1 MTSRRKDSIKN
12 GEKGRKSLPLRQ
24 ILWGV
29 LTVFSL
35 FVMLV
40 AIRLAVGK
48 KTGNEL
54 FTAGGHPYESATLDS
69 FLAGGKE
76 MVLFAKESNNGALK
90 PDNVENKDDG
100 TGAKQEGSKQ
110 GITESGN
117 KESENS
123 ESGTTG
129 SGDVNP
135 EGSGQ
140 GITESGNKESENS
153 GSGTT
158 GPGDVNPEGSGQGIT
173 ESGNKESENSESGT
187 TEPGDVN
194 PEGSGQG
201 ITESGNKESENSE
214 SGTTEP
220 RDVNPEG
227 SGQEDANPEVVSSDE
242 GEGEEEPAA
251 DTPVV
256 ALTFDDGPFT
266 KVTNRIMDVLLEY
279 EAGATFFVVGSRLE
293 MYSDTLK
300 RLYENGFE
308 VASHTWSHKNLNKL
322 TEKQIT
328 KEITRTL
335 DGLKKYIPVE
345 NVLLRP
351 PYGSADETVR
361 GLAKTALIN
370 WSLDSEDWKSRDA
383 EKIIEH
389 VLDTVQDG
397 DIILMHDLY
406 ECTAE
411 AVEYLVPELI
421 ERGYR
426 PVSVSELFRIKD
438 IPLEEGILYRKPG
451 DHY

>member
-153 GSGTT
+153 
-158 GPGDVNPEGSGQGIT
+158 
-173 ESGNKESENSESGT
+173 ESGT

-194 PEGSGQG
+194 PEGSGQ
-201 ITESGNKESENSE
+201 
-214 SGTTEP
+214 
-220 RDVNPEG
+220 
-227 SGQEDANPEVVSSDE
+227 EDANLEVVPSDE
-242 GEGEEEPAA
+242 GEGEEEPDA

>member
-24 ILWGV
+24 IFWGV

-76 MVLFAKESNNGALK
+76 MVLFAKESNDGALK
-90 PDNVENKDDG
+90 PDNAENKDDG
-100 TGAKQEGSKQ
+100 TGAKSEGAKP
-110 GITESGN
+110 GVTEPGD
-117 KESENS
+117 KE
-123 ESGTTG
+123 
-129 SGDVNP
+129 P

-140 GITESGNKESENS
+140 GTTELGDKEPENS
-153 GSGTT
+153 GLGTA
-158 GPGDVNPEGSGQGIT
+158 
-173 ESGNKESENSESGT
+173 
-187 TEPGDVN
+187 EPGD
-194 PEGSGQG
+194 
-201 ITESGNKESENSE
+201 KES
-214 SGTTEP
+214 
-220 RDVNPEG
+220 EG
-227 SGQEDANPEVVSSDE
+227 SGQEDANPEVVPSDE
-242 GEGEEEPAA
+242 GEGGEEPAA
-251 DTPVV
+251 DTQVV

-266 KVTNRIMDVLLEY
+266 KVTNRIIDVLLEY

-351 PYGSADETVR
+351 PYGSANETVR

-370 WSLDSEDWKSRDA
+370 WSLDSGDWKSRDS

>member
-123 ESGTTG
+123 ESGTT
-129 SGDVNP
+129 
-135 EGSGQ
+135 
-140 GITESGNKESENS
+140 
-153 GSGTT
+153 
-158 GPGDVNPEGSGQGIT
+158 
-173 ESGNKESENSESGT
+173 
-187 TEPGDVN
+187 EPGDVN

-214 SGTTEP
+214 SGTTGP
-220 RDVNPEG
+220 GDVNPEG
-227 SGQEDANPEVVSSDE
+227 SGQEDANLEVVPSDEGE
-242 GEGEEEPAA
+242 GEGEEEPDA

>member
-158 GPGDVNPEGSGQGIT
+158 GPGDVNPEGSGQ
-173 ESGNKESENSESGT
+173 
-187 TEPGDVN
+187 
-194 PEGSGQG
+194 
-201 ITESGNKESENSE
+201 
-214 SGTTEP
+214 
-220 RDVNPEG
+220 
-227 SGQEDANPEVVSSDE
+227 EDANLEVVPSDE
-242 GEGEEEPAA
+242 GEGEEEPDA

>member
-123 ESGTTG
+123 ESGTTE

-158 GPGDVNPEGSGQGIT
+158 GPGDVNPEGSGQ
-173 ESGNKESENSESGT
+173 
-187 TEPGDVN
+187 
-194 PEGSGQG
+194 
-201 ITESGNKESENSE
+201 
-214 SGTTEP
+214 
-220 RDVNPEG
+220 
-227 SGQEDANPEVVSSDE
+227 EDANLEVVPSDEGE
-242 GEGEEEPAA
+242 GEGEEEPDA

>member
-123 ESGTTG
+123 ESGTTEP
-129 SGDVNP
+129 GDVNP

-158 GPGDVNPEGSGQGIT
+158 GPGDVNPEGSGQ
-173 ESGNKESENSESGT
+173 
-187 TEPGDVN
+187 
-194 PEGSGQG
+194 
-201 ITESGNKESENSE
+201 
-214 SGTTEP
+214 
-220 RDVNPEG
+220 
-227 SGQEDANPEVVSSDE
+227 EDANLEVVPSDE
-242 GEGEEEPAA
+242 GEGEEEPDA

-438 IPLEEGILYRKPG
+438 IPLEEGILYRKQG

>member
-153 GSGTT
+153 ESGTT
-158 GPGDVNPEGSGQGIT
+158 GS
-173 ESGNKESENSESGT
+173 
-187 TEPGDVN
+187 GDVN

>member
-123 ESGTTG
+123 ESGTTEP
-129 SGDVNP
+129 GDVNP

-158 GPGDVNPEGSGQGIT
+158 GPGDVNPEGSGQ
-173 ESGNKESENSESGT
+173 
-187 TEPGDVN
+187 
-194 PEGSGQG
+194 
-201 ITESGNKESENSE
+201 
-214 SGTTEP
+214 
-220 RDVNPEG
+220 
-227 SGQEDANPEVVSSDE
+227 EDANLEVVPSDE
-242 GEGEEEPAA
+242 GEGEEEPDA

-308 VASHTWSHKNLNKL
+308 VASHTWSQKNLNKL

>member
-158 GPGDVNPEGSGQGIT
+158 G
-173 ESGNKESENSESGT
+173 
-187 TEPGDVN
+187 PGDVN

>member
-54 FTAGGHPYESATLDS
+54 FTAGGPPYESATLDS

-123 ESGTTG
+123 ESGTTEP
-129 SGDVNP
+129 GDVNP

-158 GPGDVNPEGSGQGIT
+158 GPGDVNPEGSGQ
-173 ESGNKESENSESGT
+173 
-187 TEPGDVN
+187 
-194 PEGSGQG
+194 
-201 ITESGNKESENSE
+201 
-214 SGTTEP
+214 
-220 RDVNPEG
+220 
-227 SGQEDANPEVVSSDE
+227 EDANLEVVPSDE
-242 GEGEEEPAA
+242 GEGEEEPDA

-351 PYGSADETVR
+351 PYGSANETVR

>member
-123 ESGTTG
+123 GSGTTG
-129 SGDVNP
+129 PGDVNP

-158 GPGDVNPEGSGQGIT
+158 GPGDVNPEGSGQ
-173 ESGNKESENSESGT
+173 
-187 TEPGDVN
+187 
-194 PEGSGQG
+194 
-201 ITESGNKESENSE
+201 
-214 SGTTEP
+214 
-220 RDVNPEG
+220 
-227 SGQEDANPEVVSSDE
+227 EDANLEVVPSDEGE
-242 GEGEEEPAA
+242 GEGEEEPDA

>member
-54 FTAGGHPYESATLDS
+54 FTAGGNPYESATLDS

-123 ESGTTG
+123 ESGTTEP
-129 SGDVNP
+129 GDVNP

-158 GPGDVNPEGSGQGIT
+158 GPGDVNPEGSGQ
-173 ESGNKESENSESGT
+173 
-187 TEPGDVN
+187 
-194 PEGSGQG
+194 
-201 ITESGNKESENSE
+201 
-214 SGTTEP
+214 
-220 RDVNPEG
+220 
-227 SGQEDANPEVVSSDE
+227 EDANLEVVPSDE
-242 GEGEEEPAA
+242 GEGEEEPDA